1 MPPRGKNKAAA
12 AETEPD
18 YTAYADKAPTD
29 LQERFAAW
37 IPEVTEY
44 DPSSAK
50 TKVEAFNEGVRLGTA
65 LRMEFQRSPENQELL
80 KEKKAAAAA
89 KKAEPKVPGKRGRKP
104 KPAAVEEEVEP
115 EEADLEED
123 EEDEDEEPAPPPKRA
138 TRRKAAAGGASKS
151 SGRRKAA
158 AGADAPF

>member
-1 MPPRGKNKAAA
+1 MPPRGKTKAAA

-18 YTAYADKAPTD
+18 YTAYANKPPTD

-50 TKVEAFNEGVRLGTA
+50 TKQEAFEEGVRLGTA

-104 KPAAVEEEVEP
+104 KAAVEEEVEP
-115 EEADLEED
+115 EEADVEED
-123 EEDEDEEPAPPPKRA
+123 EEDEEEAPPPPKRA
-138 TRRKAAAGGASKS
+138 TRRKATGSASKS